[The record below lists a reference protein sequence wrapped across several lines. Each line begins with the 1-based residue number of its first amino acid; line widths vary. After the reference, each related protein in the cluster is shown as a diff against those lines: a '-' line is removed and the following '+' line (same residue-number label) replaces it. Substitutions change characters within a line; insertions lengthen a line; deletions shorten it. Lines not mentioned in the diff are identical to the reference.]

1 MYKFDGEQKTMK
13 PIPTMLIKK
22 KNSLLKELP

>member
-22 KNSLLKELP
+22 NSLLKELP